1 MKRMIRAKE
10 AAGPEHVDLEL
21 LGHFDHLLREKH
33 LTRAA
38 LRAGVSQPAM
48 SRALVRLREAFG
60 DPLFVRAP
68 RGMTPTARAEALE
81 PEVRDLLARAR
92 ALLRPA
98 AFDAARV
105 ERTFVLGT
113 TDFVEVEVIP
123 RLARRLARDAPRASV
138 SLRPFTSES
147 MSDLGIGRLDL
158 VITAKSVIPTEL
170 FAQTILEDELACAV
184 RKDHPVVRRKPTVD
198 AYAALSHVLIAP
210 RGDPGSAVDT
220 ALAKLGKSRHIAL
233 RTASFFGA
241 ARVVAETDL
250 IVTAPLH
257 VLRGL
262 ADVFGLRIVPA
273 PVAIAQVA
281 IQQIWHG
288 RAHTD
293 PAHAWFRELLR
304 RCASEKA

>member
-1 MKRMIRAKE
+1 MNRMKAQP
-10 AAGPEHVDLEL
+10 APEHVDLEL
-21 LGHFDHLLREKH
+21 LGLFDHLLREKH

-48 SRALVRLREAFG
+48 SRALVRLRDAFG

-92 ALLRPA
+92 ALLRPT
-98 AFDAARV
+98 AFDPARV

-113 TDFVEVEVIP
+113 TDFLEVEVIP
-123 RLARRLARDAPRASV
+123 RLARRLAAEAPRASV
-138 SLRPFTSES
+138 SMRPFTSDS
-147 MSDLGIGRLDL
+147 LSDLSIGRLDL
-158 VITAKSVIPTEL
+158 VVTAKAVVPTEL

-184 RKDHPVVRRKPTVD
+184 RSDHPSVRRKPSVD

-220 ALAKLGKSRHIAL
+220 ALAKLGKSRHVAL

-241 ARVVAETDL
+241 ARAVAETDL

-262 ADVFGLRIVPA
+262 SDVFGLRIVPA
-273 PVAIAQVA
+273 PVEIARVS

-288 RAHTD
+288 RSHTD

-304 RCASEKA
+304 RCAAEKA